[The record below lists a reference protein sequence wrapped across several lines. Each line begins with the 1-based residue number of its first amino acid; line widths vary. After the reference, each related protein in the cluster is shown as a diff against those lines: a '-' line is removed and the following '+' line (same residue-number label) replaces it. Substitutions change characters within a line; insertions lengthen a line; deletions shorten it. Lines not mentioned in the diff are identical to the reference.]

1 MDMRTR
7 LGLLALVGMLAMA
20 APVYGQGLPAGVTQD
35 MVEKGKAIFTG
46 AGNCYACHGQNAQG
60 MLGPTTN
67 LVEHAQWLHGDGSYQ
82 GIAAYV
88 KKGASK
94 EESKSGIPMPARGG
108 SNITD
113 EQVNQVAAYVWSISH
128 GKK

>member
-1 MDMRTR
+1 MDIRTR
-7 LGLLALVGMLAMA
+7 LGLLVVLGLAATALPAVA
-20 APVYGQGLPAGVTQD
+20 QGLPAGVTQD
-35 MVEKGKAIFTG
+35 AVDKGKAIFAG

-67 LVEHAQWLHGDGSYQ
+67 LVDHAWLHSDGSYP
-82 GIAAYV
+82 GIVAYI
-88 KKGASK
+88 KKGVTK

-108 SNITD
+108 SSITD

-128 GKK
+128 AKK

>member
-1 MDMRTR
+1 MDTPTR
-7 LGLLALVGMLAMA
+7 LGLLVVLGLAA
-20 APVYGQGLPAGVTQD
+20 AAVPARAQGLPAGVTPD

-67 LVEHAQWLHGDGSYQ
+67 LVDHQWLHGDGSYQ
-82 GIAAYV
+82 GIVASI
-88 KKGASK
+88 KKGITK

-113 EQVNQVAAYVWSISH
+113 DQVNQVAAYVWSISH
-128 GKK
+128 AKK

>member
-1 MDMRTR
+1 MDTPTR
-7 LGLLALVGMLAMA
+7 LGLLVVLGLAA
-20 APVYGQGLPAGVTQD
+20 TAVPARAQGLPAGVTQD
-35 MVEKGKAIFTG
+35 AVDKGKAIFTG

-67 LVEHAQWLHGDGSYQ
+67 LVAHQWLHSDGSYQ
-82 GIAAYV
+82 GIIAYI
-88 KKGASK
+88 KKGVTK

-113 EQVNQVAAYVWSISH
+113 DQVNQVAAYVFSLSH

>member
-7 LGLLALVGMLAMA
+7 LGLLVVLGLAA
-20 APVYGQGLPAGVTQD
+20 TAVPARAQGLPAGVTQD
-35 MVEKGKAIFTG
+35 MVDKGKAIFTG

-67 LVEHAQWLHGDGSYQ
+67 LIDHTWLHSDGSYQ
-82 GIAAYV
+82 GIVGYI
-88 KKGASK
+88 KKGVTK

-113 EQVNQVAAYVWSISH
+113 DQVNQVASYVWSISR

>member
-7 LGLLALVGMLAMA
+7 LGLLVVLGLAA
-20 APVYGQGLPAGVTQD
+20 TAVPARAQALPAGVTQD
-35 MVEKGKAIFTG
+35 AVDKGKAIFTG

-67 LVEHAQWLHGDGSYQ
+67 LVDHTWLHSDGSYQ
-82 GIAAYV
+82 GIVGYI
-88 KKGASK
+88 KKGVTK

-113 EQVNQVAAYVWSISH
+113 DQVNQVAAYVWSISH

>member
-1 MDMRTR
+1 MDTPTR
-7 LGLLALVGMLAMA
+7 LGLLVVLGLAA
-20 APVYGQGLPAGVTQD
+20 AAVPARAQGLPAGVTQD

-67 LVEHAQWLHGDGSYQ
+67 LVDHQWLHGDGSYQ
-82 GIAAYV
+82 GIVAYI
-88 KKGASK
+88 KKGVTK

-113 EQVNQVAAYVWSISH
+113 DQVNQVAAYVLSISH
-128 GKK
+128 AKK

>member
-1 MDMRTR
+1 MATRAR
-7 LGLLALVGMLAMA
+7 LGLLVALGLIAVVVPARA
-20 APVYGQGLPAGVTQD
+20 QGLPSGVTQD
-35 MVEKGKAIFTG
+35 QVDKGKAVFTG

-67 LVEHAQWLHGDGSYQ
+67 LVNHQFLHSDGSYPAIV
-82 GIAAYV
+82 GYI
-88 KKGASK
+88 KKGVTK

-108 SNITD
+108 SNIND
-113 EQVNQVAAYVWSISH
+113 DQVNQVAAYVWSLSH

>member
-1 MDMRTR
+1 MDMRARLGLLVT
-7 LGLLALVGMLAMA
+7 LGLLALAVPARA
-20 APVYGQGLPAGVTQD
+20 QGLPSGVTQD
-35 MVEKGKAIFTG
+35 QVDKGKTVFTG

-67 LVEHAQWLHGDGSYQ
+67 LVNHQFLHSDGSYPA
-82 GIAAYV
+82 IVAYI
-88 KKGASK
+88 KKGVTK

-108 SNITD
+108 SNIND
-113 EQVNQVAAYVWSISH
+113 DQVNQVAAYVWSLSH

>member
-1 MDMRTR
+1 MDMRGR
-7 LGLLALVGMLAMA
+7 LGLLVAIGLLAA
-20 APVYGQGLPAGVTQD
+20 AVPARAQGLPSGVTQD
-35 MVEKGKAIFTG
+35 QVDKGKAVFSG

-67 LVEHAQWLHGDGSYQ
+67 LVNHQWLHSDGSYP
-82 GIAAYV
+82 GIVAYI
-88 KKGASK
+88 KKGVTK

-108 SNITD
+108 SNIND
-113 EQVNQVAAYVWSISH
+113 DQVNQVAAYVWSLSH

>member
-7 LGLLALVGMLAMA
+7 FGLLATLGLLAAVALARA
-20 APVYGQGLPAGVTQD
+20 QGLPSRVTQE
-35 MVEKGKAIFTG
+35 MVDKGKAVFTG

-60 MLGPTTN
+60 MLGPTTS
-67 LVEHAQWLHGDGSYQ
+67 LVNHTWLHSDGSYPA
-82 GIAAYV
+82 IATYI
-88 KKGASK
+88 KKGVTK
-94 EESKSGIPMPARGG
+94 EESNSGIPMLFRGG

-113 EQVNQVAAYVWSISH
+113 YQVNQVAAYVWSLSH

>member
-1 MDMRTR
+1 MDTPTR
-7 LGLLALVGMLAMA
+7 LGLIAALCLLAVAVPA
-20 APVYGQGLPAGVTQD
+20 RAQGLPSGVTQD
-35 MVEKGKAIFTG
+35 MVDKGKAVFTG

-67 LVEHAQWLHGDGSYQ
+67 LVNHQWLHSDGSYP
-82 GIAAYV
+82 GIVAYI
-88 KKGASK
+88 KKGVTK

-113 EQVNQVAAYVWSISH
+113 EQVNQVAAYVWTLSH

>member
-7 LGLLALVGMLAMA
+7 LGLLAVSGILATA
-20 APVYGQGLPAGVTQD
+20 VPAYGQGLPAGVTQD
-35 MVEKGKAIFTG
+35 MVDKGKAVFTG

-67 LVEHAQWLHGDGSYQ
+67 LVEHQWLHSDGSYA
-82 GIAAYV
+82 GIVAYV
-88 KKGASK
+88 KKGVSK

-113 EQVNQVAAYVWSISH
+113 EQVNQTAAYVWSISH

>member
-1 MDMRTR
+1 MDMRGR
-7 LGLLALVGMLAMA
+7 LGLLVTIGLLAA
-20 APVYGQGLPAGVTQD
+20 AVPARAQGLPSGVTQD
-35 MVEKGKAIFTG
+35 QVDKGKAVFTG

-67 LVEHAQWLHGDGSYQ
+67 LVNHQWLHSDGSYPA
-82 GIAAYV
+82 IVAYI
-88 KKGASK
+88 KKGVTK

-108 SNITD
+108 SNIND
-113 EQVNQVAAYVWSISH
+113 DQVNQVAAYVWSLSH

>member
-7 LGLLALVGMLAMA
+7 LGLLVTLGLLAAVMPA
-20 APVYGQGLPAGVTQD
+20 RAQGLPSGVTQE
-35 MVEKGKAIFTG
+35 MVDKGKAIFTG
-46 AGNCYACHGQNAQG
+46 AGNCYACHGQNAEG

-67 LVEHAQWLHGDGSYQ
+67 LVNHTWLHSDGSYG
-82 GIAAYV
+82 GISAYI
-88 KKGASK
+88 KKGVTK

-113 EQVNQVAAYVWSISH
+113 DQVNQVAAYVWTLSH

>member
-1 MDMRTR
+1 MDIRSR
-7 LGLLALVGMLAMA
+7 LGLLVTVGLLAAVPGLALA
-20 APVYGQGLPAGVTQD
+20 QGLPSGVTQD
-35 MVEKGKAIFTG
+35 QVDKGKAVFTG

-67 LVEHAQWLHGDGSYQ
+67 LVNHQWLHSDGTYPA
-82 GIAAYV
+82 IAAYI
-88 KKGASK
+88 KKGVTK

-108 SNITD
+108 SNIND
-113 EQVNQVAAYVWSISH
+113 EQVNQVAAYVWSLSH

>member
-1 MDMRTR
+1 MDMRGR
-7 LGLLALVGMLAMA
+7 LGLLVAIGLLAA
-20 APVYGQGLPAGVTQD
+20 AVPARAQGLPSGVTQD
-35 MVEKGKAIFTG
+35 QVDKGKAVFTG

-67 LVEHAQWLHGDGSYQ
+67 LVNHQWLHSDGSYP
-82 GIAAYV
+82 GIVAYI
-88 KKGASK
+88 KKGVTK

-108 SNITD
+108 SNIND
-113 EQVNQVAAYVWSISH
+113 DQVNQVAAYVWSLSH

>member
-1 MDMRTR
+1 MDMRGR
-7 LGLLALVGMLAMA
+7 LGLLVITGLLAA
-20 APVYGQGLPAGVTQD
+20 AVPARAQGLPSGVTQD
-35 MVEKGKAIFTG
+35 QVDKGKAVFTG

-67 LVEHAQWLHGDGSYQ
+67 LVNHQWLHSDGSYPA
-82 GIAAYV
+82 IVAYI
-88 KKGASK
+88 KKGVTK

-108 SNITD
+108 SNIND
-113 EQVNQVAAYVWSISH
+113 DQVNQVAAYVWSLSH

>member
-1 MDMRTR
+1 MDMRGR
-7 LGLLALVGMLAMA
+7 LGLLVAIGLLAA
-20 APVYGQGLPAGVTQD
+20 AVPARAQGLPSGVTQD
-35 MVEKGKAIFTG
+35 QVDKGKAVFSG

-67 LVEHAQWLHGDGSYQ
+67 LVNHQWLHSDGSYP
-82 GIAAYV
+82 GIVAYIKTGV
-88 KKGASK
+88 TK

-108 SNITD
+108 SNIND
-113 EQVNQVAAYVWSISH
+113 DQVNQVAAYVWSLSH

>member
-1 MDMRTR
+1 MDTPTR
-7 LGLLALVGMLAMA
+7 LGLLVVLGLAA
-20 APVYGQGLPAGVTQD
+20 AAVPARAQGLPAGVTPD

-67 LVEHAQWLHGDGSYQ
+67 LVDHQWLHGDGSYQ
-82 GIAAYV
+82 GIVAYI
-88 KKGASK
+88 KKGITK

-113 EQVNQVAAYVWSISH
+113 DQVNQVAAYVWSISH
-128 GKK
+128 AKK

>member
-1 MDMRTR
+1 MDTPTR
-7 LGLLALVGMLAMA
+7 LGLIVVLGLAA
-20 APVYGQGLPAGVTQD
+20 AAVPARAQGLPAGVTQD
-35 MVEKGKAIFTG
+35 MVDKGKAVFTG

-67 LVEHAQWLHGDGSYQ
+67 LVDHQWLHSDGSYQ
-82 GIAAYV
+82 GIVAYI
-88 KKGASK
+88 KKGVTK

-113 EQVNQVAAYVWSISH
+113 DQVNQVAAYVLSISH
-128 GKK
+128 AKK